1 MTSLCLHENATGPLS
16 IAMSNNVKA
25 CDELMRW
32 FKFSVKRSSDFAS
45 TCKSMDYAEVTMKEL
60 CRTRWIER
68 IFGINIFT
76 SYIACIV
83 QTLWDIVH
91 NKSDWEYSSKDKGLA
106 MSFLKGIQT
115 YPFLLSLIVFRE
127 LIGLYESM
135 TRELQGIRVDIPR
148 ARRAARSILLQITE
162 YRTIKLDWFCTSIF
176 KHTDAICLAARSQSE
191 IDGNIFFI
199 RPVPPRCAATSAGFS
214 RESSSRKLR

>member
-83 QTLWDIVH
+83 
-91 NKSDWEYSSKDKGLA
+91 
-106 MSFLKGIQT
+106 
-115 YPFLLSLIVFRE
+115 
-127 LIGLYESM
+127 
-135 TRELQGIRVDIPR
+135 
-148 ARRAARSILLQITE
+148 
-162 YRTIKLDWFCTSIF
+162 
-176 KHTDAICLAARSQSE
+176 
-191 IDGNIFFI
+191 
-199 RPVPPRCAATSAGFS
+199 
-214 RESSSRKLR
+214 